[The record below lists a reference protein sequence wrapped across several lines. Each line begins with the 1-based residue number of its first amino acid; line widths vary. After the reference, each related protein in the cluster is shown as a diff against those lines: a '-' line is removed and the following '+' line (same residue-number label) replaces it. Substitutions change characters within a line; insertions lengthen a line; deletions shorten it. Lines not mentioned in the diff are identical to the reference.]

1 MKIGFIGG
9 TGEEGMGLAYRFAKA
24 GHQCVIG
31 SRSIEKAQAAVAE
44 LHEKDT
50 ALPLT
55 AATNEDAAASTDIVI
70 VTTPYTAQSATL
82 PPLAAALAG
91 KIVVSTVV
99 PMSFEGGKAALLPV
113 PEGSA
118 AQQEQTLLPGAKVVA
133 AFQNLS
139 AKKLLK
145 GGLLEADVV
154 VCADDAAA
162 KKQII
167 DLATAIDGVRGV
179 DGGAL
184 ANAQMV
190 EGITV
195 LLVSIN
201 RNYKTQAGIR
211 IAGIA

>member
-1 MKIGFIGG
+1 M
-9 TGEEGMGLAYRFAKA
+9 EPA
-24 GHQCVIG
+24 
-31 SRSIEKAQAAVAE
+31 
-44 LHEKDT
+44 
-50 ALPLT
+50 P
-55 AATNEDAAASTDIVI
+55 ATRAIITTNMEFVSPHSTD
-70 VTTPYTAQSATL
+70 
-82 PPLAAALAG
+82 
-91 KIVVSTVV
+91 
-99 PMSFEGGKAALLPV
+99 
-113 PEGSA
+113 
-118 AQQEQTLLPGAKVVA
+118 
-133 AFQNLS
+133 QNLS

-201 RNYKTQAGIR
+201 RNYTTQAGIR

>member
-1 MKIGFIGG
+1 MRIAFIGG

-24 GHQCVIG
+24 GHACVIG
-31 SRSIEKAQAAVAE
+31 SRAIEKAEGAVAE
-44 LHEKDT
+44 LHAKDGS
-50 ALPLT
+50 LELS
-55 AATNEDAAASTDIVI
+55 AATNADAAAAGEIVV
-70 VTTPYTAQSATL
+70 VTTPYSAQAPTL
-82 PPLAAALAG
+82 PPLAGALAG

-99 PMSFEGGKAALLPV
+99 PMAFEGGRASLLAI

-118 AQQEQTLLPGAKVVA
+118 AQQEQLLLPQSTVVA

-145 GGLLEADVV
+145 GAPIDADVI
-154 VCADDAAA
+154 VCADDDDA
-162 KKQII
+162 KQRIMELAGQIE
-167 DLATAIDGVRGV
+167 GVRGV
-179 DGGAL
+179 DGGTL

-190 EGITV
+190 EAITV

-211 IAGIA
+211 IAGIG